1 MASGSKS
8 ADINPER
15 VLLVRQQSHRLA
27 VSEDFS
33 EIEGLAVAAGSHVVA
48 YVSAVR
54 KVPHPA
60 TFLGSG
66 KVLEIATLVNNLIVD
81 VVVLDHKRS

>member
-8 ADINPER
+8 SQIKPER
-15 VLLVRQQSHRLA
+15 VLLVRQQSYRSA
-27 VSEDFS
+27 ISEDFS

-66 KVLEIATLVNNLIVD
+66 KVLEITELVDRLSLI
-81 VVVLDHKRS
+81 HI